1 MKLNAAPSRRF
12 AGAFVLASVAVLC
25 LPRAGEQRAFAS
37 EPAALAAAQA
47 EMLPDAPDFTLKTA
61 DGKTVGLKDFKG
73 KAVVLNFWATWCI
86 PCKQE
91 VPWLVAFQKHY
102 GPQGLII
109 LGLSMDQSPPA
120 VRKFLRNV
128 PVNYPI
134 LMANQALAD
143 RYFVK
148 GLPTSIYIDANGRIT
163 DQVPGASS
171 RSVIENEIKLALSN
185 AKPAGVMRR

>member
-1 MKLNAAPSRRF
+1 MKSNAVRFRRL
-12 AGAFVLASVAVLC
+12 AGAVVLASVAVLSFS
-25 LPRAGEQRAFAS
+25 RTGEPEAFAS

-47 EMLPDAPDFTLKTA
+47 EMLPDAPDFTLKTP
-61 DGKTVGLKDFKG
+61 DGKTVRLKDFKG
-73 KAVVLNFWATWCI
+73 KAVVLNFWATWCV
-86 PCKQE
+86 PCKHE
-91 VPWLVAFQKHY
+91 IPWLVAFQKQY
-102 GPQGLII
+102 GPQGLVI
-109 LGLSMDQSPPA
+109 LGLAMDQSPPA

-128 PVNYPI
+128 RVNYPI

-143 RYFVK
+143 QYFVK

-185 AKPAGVMRR
+185 ASAGAVTHQ